1 MSFYVLKEQDDRPE
15 VEAEDDDD
23 RNRKREV
30 SDNPGRSALLAA
42 LNEDSPWVVGTPV
55 QREKRLLHKTV
66 IDTND
71 SKLYVHLVHINSQIP
86 TRF

>member
-15 VEAEDDDD
+15 MEAEDDDD

-42 LNEDSPWVVGTPV
+42 LNEDSP
-55 QREKRLLHKTV
+55 
-66 IDTND
+66 
-71 SKLYVHLVHINSQIP
+71 
-86 TRF
+86 